1 MVELHWVQWTAF
13 VHYQTFKKLIQNAI
27 QFLINQNAQRR
38 AGVCLTEKEVQH
50 LFFFYPWTWKPS
62 EINIL
67 KLYTYNMGT
76 FLEFFVVDI

>member
-1 MVELHWVQWTAF
+1 MNL
-13 VHYQTFKKLIQNAI
+13 
-27 QFLINQNAQRR
+27 
-38 AGVCLTEKEVQH
+38 
-50 LFFFYPWTWKPS
+50 KPS